1 MSADSFTTAKKE
13 ITGIQSRPNVII
25 AYGEGRREEAMSLSD
40 MLSREEINV
49 IPHENGDIIENT
61 CLFGDMHM
69 MVIRDGGLAAPAFGL
84 IEELRKT
91 SDIPV
96 LTVSDGC
103 DEIYRTVALA
113 KGADACMNAE
123 EFGRYEFKARVVSLL
138 RRYLNNGQRQN
149 GAVSSDRET
158 LINGSISIDRR
169 RREVFRGG
177 SLIRMTAIE
186 YGIVEYLMENCG
198 AVCTVDDIYR
208 RVWNETPYSV
218 RKTVV
223 EHIRRIRSKI
233 EPDPH
238 NPSYIKVVFGV
249 GYKMERAVC

>member
-1 MSADSFTTAKKE
+1 MSTNSIYAAKRE

-25 AYGEGRREEAMSLSD
+25 AYGEDKREEAMSLSD

-49 IPHENGDIIENT
+49 ISHKSGEPFDSKSITGDV
-61 CLFGDMHM
+61 HM
-69 MVIRDGGLAAPAFGL
+69 MVIRDGGLVSPQFGL

-103 DEIYRTVALA
+103 DEIYRTMALA
-113 KGADACMNAE
+113 KGADACMNAD
-123 EFGRYEFKARVVSLL
+123 EFGKFEFKARVVSLL
-138 RRYLNNGQRQN
+138 RRYIGAQN
-149 GAVSSDRET
+149 RVSGIISADGET

-169 RREVFRGG
+169 RREVFREGD
-177 SLIRMTAIE
+177 LIRMTAIE

-208 RVWNETPYSV
+208 RVWNETPYCV

-249 GYKMERAVC
+249 GYKMERAVS

>member
-1 MSADSFTTAKKE
+1 MSLSSIYAAKRE

-25 AYGEGRREEAMSLSD
+25 AYGEDKREEAMSLSD

-49 IPHENGDIIENT
+49 ISHRSGDTFDSTGIS
-61 CLFGDMHM
+61 GDVHM
-69 MVIRDGGLAAPAFGL
+69 MVIRDGGLVSPQFGL
-84 IEELRKT
+84 IEELRRT

-103 DEIYRTVALA
+103 DEIYRTMALA
-113 KGADACMNAE
+113 KGADICMNAD
-123 EFGRYEFKARVVSLL
+123 EFGRFEFKARVVSLL
-138 RRYLNNGQRQN
+138 RRYIGAQN
-149 GAVSSDRET
+149 RVSGIISADGET

-169 RREVFRGG
+169 RREVFSEGD
-177 SLIRMTAIE
+177 LIRLTAIE

-208 RVWNETPYSV
+208 RVWNETPYCV

-249 GYKMERAVC
+249 GYKMERAVS

>member
-1 MSADSFTTAKKE
+1 MSANKIFTAKNE
-13 ITGIQSRPNVII
+13 ITGIKSRPNVII
-25 AYGEGRREEAMSLSD
+25 AYGEGKREEAMSLSD

-49 IPHENGDIIENT
+49 IPHEKGDIFENT

-69 MVIRDGGLAAPAFGL
+69 MVVRDGGLSAPEFGL
-84 IEELRKT
+84 IEELRKM

-103 DEIYRTVALA
+103 DEIYRTMALA
-113 KGADACMNAE
+113 KGADACMNAD
-123 EFGRYEFKARVVSLL
+123 EFGRFEFKARVVSLL
-138 RRYLNNGQRQN
+138 RRYLKNQ
-149 GAVSSDRET
+149 DRAGGIISADGET
-158 LINGSISIDRR
+158 LTNGSISIDRR
-169 RREVFRGG
+169 RREVFRSG

-249 GYKMERAVC
+249 GYKMERAV

>member
-1 MSADSFTTAKKE
+1 MSANIIIGSKNE
-13 ITGIQSRPNVII
+13 ITGIKSRPNVII
-25 AYGEGRREEAMSLSD
+25 AYGEGKREEAMCLSD
-40 MLSREEINV
+40 ILSREEINV
-49 IPHENGDIIENT
+49 IPHENGDIPPKN
-61 CLFGDMHM
+61 CLFGDMHL
-69 MVIRDGGLAAPAFGL
+69 MVIRDGGLAAPAFAL
-84 IEELRKT
+84 IEELRKI

-103 DEIYRTVALA
+103 DEIYRTMALA
-113 KGADACMNAE
+113 KGADACMDSD
-123 EFGRYEFKARVVSLL
+123 EFARYEFKARVVSLL
-138 RRYLNNGQRQN
+138 RRYLKSGNRESGIISAD
-149 GAVSSDRET
+149 GET
-158 LINGSISIDRR
+158 LTNGSISIDRR
-169 RREVFRGG
+169 RREVFRSG

-249 GYKMERAVC
+249 GYKMEKAV

>member
-1 MSADSFTTAKKE
+1 MSTYAAKNE
-13 ITGIQSRPNVII
+13 ITGIQSRPNVIMDFD
-25 AYGEGRREEAMSLSD
+25 EGRREEAMRLSD
-40 MLSREEINV
+40 MLTSNEINV
-49 IPHENGDIIENT
+49 IPHIRGEKLEDS
-61 CLFGDMHM
+61 CLFGKVHM
-69 MVIRDGGLAAPAFGL
+69 MILRDGGLSAPAFGT

-91 SDIPV
+91 SDIPL
-96 LTVSDGC
+96 LTVSDTC
-103 DEIYRTVALA
+103 CEIYRTMALA
-113 KGADACMNAE
+113 KGADACMDASD
-123 EFGRYEFKARVVSLL
+123 FGKFEFKARVVSLL
-138 RRYLNNGQRQN
+138 RRYLNSENTEANVFSGSGEMLTNGCI
-149 GAVSSDRET
+149 T
-158 LINGSISIDRR
+158 IDRR
-169 RREVFRGG
+169 RREVFRDGG
-177 SLIRMTAIE
+177 LIRMTAIE

-249 GYKMERAVC
+249 GYKMEKAV

>member
-1 MSADSFTTAKKE
+1 MSLSSIYAAKRE

-25 AYGEGRREEAMSLSD
+25 AYGDDKREEAMSLSD

-49 IPHENGDIIENT
+49 IPHRSGEPVDSS
-61 CLFGDMHM
+61 CLFGDVHM
-69 MVIRDGGLAAPAFGL
+69 LVIRDGGLISPSFGI
-84 IEELRKT
+84 IEELRKM

-103 DEIYRTVALA
+103 DEIYRTMALA
-113 KGADACMNAE
+113 KGADACMNAD
-123 EFGRYEFKARVVSLL
+123 EFGRFEFKARVVSLL
-138 RRYLNNGQRQN
+138 RRYIGAQN
-149 GAVSSDRET
+149 RSGGIISSDGET
-158 LINGSISIDRR
+158 LINGNISVDRR
-169 RREVFRGG
+169 RREVFREG

-198 AVCTVDDIYR
+198 DVCTVDDIYR
-208 RVWNETPYSV
+208 RVWNETPYCV

-249 GYKMERAVC
+249 GYKMEKAV